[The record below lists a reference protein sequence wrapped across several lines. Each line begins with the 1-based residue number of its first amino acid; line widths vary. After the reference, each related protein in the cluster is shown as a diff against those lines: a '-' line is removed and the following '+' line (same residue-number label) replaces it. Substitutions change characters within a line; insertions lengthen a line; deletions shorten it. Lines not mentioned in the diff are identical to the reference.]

1 MDFYNIFADLDG
13 KNDWWFLELK
23 NKSDHSDS
31 VRPSP
36 FLCVHRPFADLI
48 QEKRSWN
55 LIILSY
61 EAIMIQTHQPGKV
74 GPVFLWT
81 PKSKKISFFYP
92 VGI

>member
-1 MDFYNIFADLDG
+1 MMDDFWNF
-13 KNDWWFLELK
+13 KK
-23 NKSDHSDS
+23 KSDHSDS

-61 EAIMIQTHQPGKV
+61 EAMIQTHPSSLFV
-74 GPVFLWT
+74 DT
-81 PKSKKISFFYP
+81 
-92 VGI
+92 

>member
-1 MDFYNIFADLDG
+1 MVFGIE
-13 KNDWWFLELK
+13 KI
-23 NKSDHSDS
+23 SDHSDS

-61 EAIMIQTHQPGKV
+61 EAMIMIQTHQSSK
-74 GPVFLWT
+74 VFLWL
-81 PKSKKISFFYP
+81 PKSTENSFLSSWNMKQLNFSFTP
-92 VGI
+92 S